1 MKIYV
6 LILLAFF
13 TTISCENKT
22 QKSNN
27 GIMKEDKSFA
37 TDKLF
42 NSLTNYIESRIESDH
57 NIDELRKQQLS
68 KISEYIRSKK
78 KENKKARLIFIC
90 THNSRRSHLAH
101 IWTSSLAAYFEYP
114 FIECYSG
121 GTEATAFNPHAVAAL
136 ERAGFEII
144 NPGGKNPE
152 YLVSIGEKIEPMVC
166 YSKVFDDAANPK
178 KEFAAVMV
186 CSDADENCPYIAG
199 AEKRFSLPYED
210 PKIAD
215 GTEQESA
222 KYDER
227 CEQIAVEMLYM
238 MKQI

>member
-78 KENKKARLIFIC
+78 K
-90 THNSRRSHLAH
+90 
-101 IWTSSLAAYFEYP
+101 
-114 FIECYSG
+114 
-121 GTEATAFNPHAVAAL
+121 
-136 ERAGFEII
+136 
-144 NPGGKNPE
+144 GK
-152 YLVSIGEKIEPMVC
+152 
-166 YSKVFDDAANPK
+166 
-178 KEFAAVMV
+178 
-186 CSDADENCPYIAG
+186 
-199 AEKRFSLPYED
+199 
-210 PKIAD
+210 
-215 GTEQESA
+215 
-222 KYDER
+222 
-227 CEQIAVEMLYM
+227 
-238 MKQI
+238 